1 MVLGGIKTTSETM
14 LMVPNGELNS
24 KADAKMV
31 ALRLNGIEAAL
42 QSIAM
47 KDCPEFSQF

>member
-1 MVLGGIKTTSETM
+1 MLLGSIETTTETM
-14 LMVPNGELNS
+14 LTVPNGELNS

-42 QSIAM
+42 QNIAM
-47 KDCPEFSQF
+47 KDCPEKPS